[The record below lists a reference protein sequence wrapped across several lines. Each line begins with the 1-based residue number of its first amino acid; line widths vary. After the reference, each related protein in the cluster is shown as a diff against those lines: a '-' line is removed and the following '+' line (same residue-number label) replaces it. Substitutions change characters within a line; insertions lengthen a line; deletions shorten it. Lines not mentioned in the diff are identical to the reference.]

1 MGMLQIGLT
10 GLMAARYQLDTA
22 SHNIANANTEG
33 YSRQRVNQSTQFPQ
47 FVGFG
52 YIGRGALLVGVER
65 AYDQFLQ
72 GNLLAATTRYA
83 QAQHYQ
89 ELIAPL
95 DNLVADPDA
104 GLSPALQQFFDAVQ
118 EVADNPESIAARQ
131 SLLSQG
137 EVLTARFRLFDARID
152 EIRQDVEQR
161 LDGVAQQVTALARN
175 IADLN
180 QQILQASTR
189 GAEAPPN
196 DLLDQRDQLA
206 KELAGLIGI
215 KTVIDDQGMMSVFIG
230 SGQTLVQGVASA
242 TLATEAD
249 PGDAMHRRLTYQ
261 FGGSG
266 APQVLPERLV
276 TGGELGALLA
286 FRREGLDRIQDQL
299 GFLAT
304 TLALA
309 FNAQH
314 QQGYRLD
321 GVTNR
326 DFFDGVP
333 STQTFTGDQGSNL
346 TVGWATPLS
355 VADMQPASFEIRYDG
370 SNYTITRLHDGRSLY
385 TGATL
390 PGTFQGLTLTGALS
404 VGERVVVRPFPAQ
417 GGTLAMAIT
426 DPRAVAAAQN
436 DPTSATGSG
445 PADNVNMLALSSL
458 QTTKTLYA
466 DASGNPTATFQT
478 AWASAVAELGTLA
491 RSVKTEATASKAL
504 VDQVQATRDSYA
516 GVNLDEEAANLIQFQ
531 QAYQAASKTM
541 QIAQKLFDEVLAIA
555 Q

>member
-180 QQILQASTR
+180 QQILQASSR

-242 TLATEAD
+242 TLATEPDPAD
-249 PGDAMHRRLTYQ
+249 PLHRRLIYR
-261 FGGSG
+261 FGNVGV
-266 APQVLPERLV
+266 PQTLPERLV
-276 TGGELGALLA
+276 SGGELGALLA

-314 QQGYRLD
+314 QQGYGLD

-326 DFFDGVP
+326 DFFGGVP

-346 TVGWATPLS
+346 TVGWATPLD
-355 VADMQPASFEIRYDG
+355 VAAMQPASFEIRYDG
-370 SNYTITRLHDGRSLY
+370 SNYTITRLHDGQSLY

-390 PGTFQGLTLTGALS
+390 PATFQGLTLTGTLNA
-404 VGERVVVRPFPAQ
+404 GERVVVRPFPAQ
-417 GGTLAMAIT
+417 GGTLAVALT
-426 DPRAVAAAQN
+426 DPRAVAAAQA

-466 DASGNPTATFQT
+466 DASGIPTATFQT